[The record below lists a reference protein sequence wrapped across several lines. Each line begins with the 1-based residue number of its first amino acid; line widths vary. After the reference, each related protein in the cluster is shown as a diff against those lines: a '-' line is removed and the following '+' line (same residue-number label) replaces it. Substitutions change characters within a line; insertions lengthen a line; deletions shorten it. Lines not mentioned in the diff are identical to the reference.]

1 MRLQWL
7 VAGLAF
13 DLMLG
18 PVLEVAVG
26 GGHAPSNNGPRCSVC
41 ATRAALLCL
50 CSCDVLQLHFELVS
64 GVRCKS
70 HFTRC
75 LRAASL
81 ACGCGCSSG
90 ASTFCMLLAALRSR
104 HI

>member
-26 GGHAPSNNGPRCSVC
+26 GGHVPSNNGPRCIVC

-50 CSCDVLQLHFELVS
+50 CSCDVL
-64 GVRCKS
+64 
-70 HFTRC
+70 
-75 LRAASL
+75 
-81 ACGCGCSSG
+81 
-90 ASTFCMLLAALRSR
+90 
-104 HI
+104 